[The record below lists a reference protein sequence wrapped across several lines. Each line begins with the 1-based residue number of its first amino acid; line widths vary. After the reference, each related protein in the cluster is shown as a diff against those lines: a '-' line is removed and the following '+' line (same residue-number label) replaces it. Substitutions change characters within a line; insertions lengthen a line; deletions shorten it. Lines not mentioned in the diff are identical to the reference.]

1 MMKITILA
9 LAMTTFAASAFAESH
24 MAAPTGDVAGG
35 EDQFNRQCI
44 ACHVV
49 QDPVSG
55 EVLAGRNAK
64 VGPNLYGLAGRMPAS
79 VEGFNYSDALVA
91 YGEAGAVWDE
101 VSFVGYVQDPT
112 AFLRE
117 ALDDKRA
124 RSKMAYQV
132 RDEGQATDLYAYLA
146 RFSADAAAN

>member
-1 MMKITILA
+1 
-9 LAMTTFAASAFAESH
+9 
-24 MAAPTGDVAGG
+24 
-35 EDQFNRQCI
+35 
-44 ACHVV
+44 
-49 QDPVSG
+49 
-55 EVLAGRNAK
+55 
-64 VGPNLYGLAGRMPAS
+64 MPAS

-117 ALDDKRA
+117 ALDDNRA